1 MDTLETR
8 NLIENLIALNIIG
21 RKDNPSKGS
30 DDSSLYYV
38 LVIEAPNIE
47 LIEDLDELIDD
58 FIEDKFGYLN

>member
-8 NLIENLIALNIIG
+8 NLIENLIALNMIG
-21 RKDNPSKGS
+21 RKDNPQKVS

-58 FIEDKFGYLN
+58 LIENRLRYLN

>member
-30 DDSSLYYV
+30 DERSLYYV

-58 FIEDKFGYLN
+58 LIEDKFGYLN

>member
-21 RKDNPSKGS
+21 RKDNPQKCS

-58 FIEDKFGYLN
+58 LIEDKFGYLN